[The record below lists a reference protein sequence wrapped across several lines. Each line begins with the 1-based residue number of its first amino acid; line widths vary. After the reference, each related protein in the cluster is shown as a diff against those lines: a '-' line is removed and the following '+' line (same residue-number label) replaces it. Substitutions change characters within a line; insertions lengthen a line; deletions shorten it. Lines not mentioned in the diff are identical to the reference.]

1 MAEIKVKLSQT
12 SQSFGGINISQTSQ
26 SIGTQISGTNTE
38 IVPHDDTLKGSG
50 SGSSPLGIADSVLQD
65 IDNRVEK
72 TNSAD
77 KVYGTDEN
85 GDQIL
90 YDLDSFG
97 KVDDVLVD
105 GQSVVVNKIAEIDLS
120 GKVDANAPIQAATHT
135 KIQYDN
141 KGLVTGGS
149 DLTESD
155 IPSLHLSKISDIT
168 ATASEVNVLD
178 GITVS
183 TSELNSVDG
192 VSGNIQEQLNAK
204 ANSSDLASVAT
215 SGDYNDLSN
224 TPTIGNGTLTVQKNN
239 TTIDTFSANSTSNTT
254 INIEVPTD
262 TGDLTNGADYQ
273 TGTDVSGSISTHN
286 ESTTAHS
293 NIITP
298 INNNI
303 GNIEEKIPSQASSS
317 NQLADKAFVNSS
329 IATNTANFIGTFNS
343 VAELEAYSGTLT
355 NNDYAFVI
363 GTDTAGNTVYDRYKY
378 TTSTT
383 PASWVFEYELNNSS
397 FTADQWA
404 AINSGATTTNIGKA
418 ETAVQPSD
426 LSTVATT
433 GDYGDLL
440 NKPTI
445 PAAQVNSDWN
455 ANSGVAQ
462 ILNKPTLATV
472 ATSGSYTDLSN
483 KPTIPTVNNATLTI
497 QKNGTTVNTFTAN
510 ASSNVTA
517 NITVPTKTSDLTN
530 DDGFITGITSGDVT
544 TALGYTPVDPSSLA
558 TVATSGSYND
568 LLNKPTLATVAISG
582 SYNDLSNKPTI
593 PTVGDGTITIKQNGA
608 TLGYFTTNQG
618 SNKNIDIGSDFD
630 IFDTKWRDAT
640 TNNPRWLLSD
650 GNWKT
655 NTKGYQHLVDDIENK
670 LFYRWDVS
678 GTYYTAKRYPEVGD
692 IVYSDAGV
700 TQKGT
705 VAYYNSSTDK
715 LDIDTPLEVIDNAI
729 FYGTASP
736 EQETIAGITIEYIFA
751 DDGHKIVLAD
761 QESNVTAIYNA
772 TGVAWYYIIDTTNE
786 RFKLPRKQSE
796 QIVENVQNNDGSWYR
811 LYADGWVEQGGYYSG
826 SGNNKEVTL
835 LKTMT
840 DTNYSIMLNCNG
852 TAGAPYSG
860 CSRATS
866 TSKISI
872 SIPTA
877 YSGGWWQVKGKSA
890 INMSSFQANEKYLYF
905 YVGA

>member
-1 MAEIKVKLSQT
+1 MAEIKVKLLQT

-26 SIGTQISGTNTE
+26 SIGAQISGTNTE

-85 GDQIL
+85 GDQTL

-105 GQSVVVNKIAEIDLS
+105 GQSVVVNKVAEIDLS
-120 GKVDANAPIQAATHT
+120 GKVNANAPIQGATHT

-168 ATASEVNVLD
+168 ATANEVNALD
-178 GITVS
+178 GIT
-183 TSELNSVDG
+183 
-192 VSGNIQEQLNAK
+192 GNVQEQLNTK
-204 ANSSDLASVAT
+204 ANSSDLATVAT
-215 SGDYNDLSN
+215 SGSYNDLSN
-224 TPTIGNGTLTVQKNN
+224 TPTIGDGTLTIQKNN

-273 TGTDVSGSISTHN
+273 TGTDVSGSISIHN
-286 ESTTAHS
+286 ESTSAHS

-378 TTSTT
+378 TTATT

-445 PAAQVNSDWN
+445 PAAQVNADWN

-472 ATSGSYTDLSN
+472 ATSGSYNDLSN

-510 ASSNVTA
+510 SNSNVTA

-544 TALGYTPVDPSSLA
+544 TALGYTPVNPSTLA
-558 TVATSGSYND
+558 TVAT
-568 LLNKPTLATVAISG
+568 SG

-593 PTVGDGTITIKQNGA
+593 PAAQVNADWDATSGVAQILNKPTIGNGTITIKQNDT
-608 TLGYFTTNQG
+608 TLGYFTTNQN
-618 SNKNIDIGSDFD
+618 SDKNIDIGSDFD
-630 IFDTKWRDAT
+630 LFDTKWRDAT
-640 TNNPRWLLSD
+640 TSNTRWALSD

-655 NTKGYQHLVDDIENK
+655 NTNAYQHLANEICK
-670 LFYRWDVS
+670 
-678 GTYYTAKRYPEVGD
+678 YTNWVHSDTTIYTKKRYPEVGD
-692 IVYSDAGV
+692 KAYTWDDFV
-700 TQKGT
+700 TEVGT
-705 VAYYNSSTDK
+705 ITAVNNNNITVNNVTYYVNSFMKINT
-715 LDIDTPLEVIDNAI
+715 T
-729 FYGTASP
+729 T
-736 EQETIAGITIEYIFA
+736 ETITGTTITYYQA
-751 DDGHKIVLAD
+751 ADGHKICPASE
-761 QESNVTAIYNA
+761 ESNVTAIYNA
-772 TGVAWYYIIDTTNE
+772 TGVAWYYILDTVNQ
-786 RFKLPRKQSE
+786 RFKLPRSKHEHYGDRPVIGNGKTLGLTNGTNNMGLGQSGYNG
-796 QIVENVQNNDGSWYR
+796 VDYNR
-811 LYADGWVEQGGYYSG
+811 LYANVNHYGKNVSNTGQTNTGGDYTGLLGVTTDSTKSGIISTPVE
-826 SGNNKEVTL
+826 
-835 LKTMT
+835 
-840 DTNYSIMLNCNG
+840 DTVQY
-852 TAGAPYSG
+852 
-860 CSRATS
+860 
-866 TSKISI
+866 
-872 SIPTA
+872 
-877 YSGGWWQVKGKSA
+877 
-890 INMSSFQANEKYLYF
+890 KYLYF

>member
-12 SQSFGGINISQTSQ
+12 SQSFGGIDISQTSQ
-26 SIGTQISGTNTE
+26 TIGTQINGTNTE

-72 TNSAD
+72 TDSAD

-85 GDQIL
+85 GDQTL

-105 GQSVVVNKIAEIDLS
+105 GESVVVNKIAEIDLS
-120 GKVDANAPIQAATHT
+120 GKVNANAPIQAATYT

-168 ATASEVNVLD
+168 ATAKEVNALD
-178 GITVS
+178 GITDNV
-183 TSELNSVDG
+183 
-192 VSGNIQEQLNAK
+192 QEQLNTK
-204 ANSSDLASVAT
+204 ANSSDFATVAT

-224 TPTIGNGTLTVQKNN
+224 TPTIGDGTLTVQKNN
-239 TTIDTFSANSTSNTT
+239 TTIDTFSANSTSDTT

-286 ESTTAHS
+286 ESTSAHS

-355 NNDYAFVI
+355 NNDYAFVV

-378 TTSTT
+378 TTATT
-383 PASWVFEYELNNSS
+383 PASWVYEYELNNSS

-426 LSTVATT
+426 LSTVANT
-433 GDYGDLL
+433 GDYADLL

-510 ASSNVTA
+510 ASSNITA

-530 DDGFITGITSGDVT
+530 DNGFISGITSGDVT
-544 TALGYTPVDPSSLA
+544 TALGYTPVNPSTLA
-558 TVATSGSYND
+558 TVAT
-568 LLNKPTLATVAISG
+568 SG

-593 PTVGDGTITIKQNGA
+593 PAAQVNADWNATSGVAEILNKPTIPSVGNGTITIKQNGA
-608 TLGYFTTNQG
+608 TLGYFTTNQS

-630 IFDTKWRDAT
+630 LFDTKWRDAT
-640 TNNPRWLLSD
+640 TSNTRWALSD

-655 NTKGYQHLVDDIENK
+655 NANAYQHLVDDVDNIQKTTLYRWRRFVPSAYIYVYTLSATPAVGDAIYQKPGKDYYMTDHVVESVPDSTHISMNSDGSFPYEYAGSVEATIALRETINGTTV
-670 LFYRWDVS
+670 LFY
-678 GTYYTAKRYPEVGD
+678 
-692 IVYSDAGV
+692 
-700 TQKGT
+700 
-705 VAYYNSSTDK
+705 
-715 LDIDTPLEVIDNAI
+715 L
-729 FYGTASP
+729 
-736 EQETIAGITIEYIFA
+736 A
-751 DDGHKIVLAD
+751 DDGHKICPAS
-761 QESNVTAIYNA
+761 QESNVMAIYNA
-772 TGVAWYYIIDTTNE
+772 TGVAWYYIIDTTNQ
-786 RFKLPRKQSE
+786 RFKLPRAKPLNGA
-796 QIVENVQNNDGSWYR
+796 I
-811 LYADGWVEQGGYYSG
+811 A
-826 SGNNKEVTL
+826 GNGIALGLT
-835 LKTMT
+835 
-840 DTNYSIMLNCNG
+840 NG
-852 TAGAPYSG
+852 TANAGATTYNH
-860 CSRATS
+860 AV
-866 TSKISI
+866 
-872 SIPTA
+872 
-877 YSGGWWQVKGKSA
+877 SGGGYVLEPISTNYGANVSGTPAGSGAAGVNGIIGITTDPTKSGIIA
-890 INMSSFQANEKYLYF
+890 ERDNTDQYKYLYF
-905 YVGA
+905 YMGA